1 VSTPGFAI
9 GGLPSGR
16 RAARLSLNH
25 VRDASSLDADQA
37 LLTAAMAGAALVL
50 GTLSAVKPSMALGL
64 LAACLV
70 TVLAFRAPVAH
81 LLALIFLTAVVP
93 LTIQSRYGSGGA
105 NGSGVIPSDV
115 LLLTGLARAAWV
127 LRRQPLDRR
136 GSIALGLTL
145 VFLAAN
151 ALQLLHAMRLGR
163 SISGV
168 GGEFRMLLGFG
179 TVLIALPL
187 LSDPRA
193 RRRLL
198 GGLVALGIVLGLWG
212 VAQFVLGI
220 KFELPADLGG
230 GSVTTFD
237 TAGRVI
243 GLFAFPVAA
252 LVALA
257 VLVSGQ
263 VRSAGTRMAL
273 LAVMILNLASMVL
286 TFERS
291 FFVATVLGVIVIL
304 MRAPGRQRLRLLGW
318 APVGFLTIFL
328 ALAVLAPSV
337 LSAYETRLSTLGN
350 YETDPSVTYRVAESR
365 MVSEQIDQHPLTGSG
380 LGAAILI
387 GRPGTNVPVVPRR
400 YAENGYLWLAWKLG
414 WIAAGVLWLLMLLAI
429 LWPRRRGEEELFAA
443 TRLGAQAAL
452 LTLAVVTASF
462 ASFTQIAITP
472 TMGLLIALCAA
483 PALRAAS
490 VRTVAAE
497 GEL

>member
-1 VSTPGFAI
+1 VSPPGLTAGGSASLRPTP
-9 GGLPSGR
+9 
-16 RAARLSLNH
+16 
-25 VRDASSLDADQA
+25 LDADRA
-37 LLTAAMAGAALVL
+37 LVTAGLAGAALAL
-50 GTLSAVKPSMALGL
+50 GGLAAVKPSMALGL
-64 LAACLV
+64 IATVLV
-70 TVLAFRAPVAH
+70 AVLAFRAPVAH

-93 LTIQSRYGSGGA
+93 LTIQSRYGSGGSA
-105 NGSGVIPSDV
+105 SGSGVIPSDV

-127 LRRQPLDRR
+127 LRREPLDRR
-136 GSIALGLTL
+136 GSTALGLTL
-145 VFLAAN
+145 LFLAAD
-151 ALQLLHAMRLGR
+151 ALQLLHAMKLGR
-163 SISGV
+163 PISGV

-187 LSDPRA
+187 LSDARS

-198 GGLVALGIVLGLWG
+198 GGLVGLGIVLGLWG

-257 VLVSGQ
+257 VLVSGE
-263 VRSAGTRMAL
+263 VRSGATRIAL
-273 LAVMILNLASMVL
+273 LAVVVLNLASMVL

-291 FFVATVLGVIVIL
+291 FFVATVLGVVFIL
-304 MRAPGRQRLRLLGW
+304 IRAPGRQRLRLLGW
-318 APVGFLTIFL
+318 ASVGFLTIFL
-328 ALAVLAPSV
+328 SLAVLAPSV

-350 YETDPSVTYRVAESR
+350 YQTDPSVTYRVAESR
-365 MVSEQIDQHPLTGSG
+365 MVSEEIAQHPLTGSG

-387 GRPGTNVPVVPRR
+387 GRPGTNVPVAPRR

-429 LWPRRRGEEELFAA
+429 VWPRRRGEEGLFAA

-483 PALRAAS
+483 PAARAAS
-490 VRTVAAE
+490 ARMGSGRTIAAE
-497 GEL
+497 RAR